1 MKRKT
6 MLLAA
11 VLVVAIAAG
20 STSYILSDSTS
31 AKTLNHACAEQA
43 APQAGYKV
51 VSFNPL
57 TLKAMKHDPWPAPW
71 PISGVLTAIRGLCT
85 GATQSSNDPFTVP

>member
-1 MKRKT
+1 MKRKA

-11 VLVVAIAAG
+11 VLVVAIAAV
-20 STSYILSDSTS
+20 STSYALSDSTGS
-31 AKTLNHACAEQA
+31 KTLDHACAEQA

-57 TLKAMKHDPWPAPW
+57 TIKAMKPDPWPDRW
-71 PISGVLTAIRGLCT
+71 PVSGVLTAIRGLCT
-85 GATQSSNDPFTVP
+85 GATESGNDPFTVP